1 MYCVDVETAVMKLT
15 MDSPHVAGLLAYM
28 LSLQPD
34 AESGY
39 AVGSEPISAA
49 RLKKDIIA
57 FGTKGALSGVAKNTP
72 NVLLFNGG
80 GSGNYSEIVRNM

>member
-1 MYCVDVETAVMKLT
+1 MLT
-15 MDSPHVAGLLAYM
+15 MVNSPHVAGLLAYM

-34 AESGY
+34 TESAY
-39 AVGSEPISAA
+39 AVGGERISAA

-57 FGTKGALSGVAKNTP
+57 FGTKGALSGVAKNTA

>member
-1 MYCVDVETAVMKLT
+1 VTELT
-15 MDSPHVAGLLAYM
+15 VHSPHVAGLLAYM

-34 AESGY
+34 ADSAY
-39 AVGSEPISAA
+39 AVGDELISAA

-57 FGTKGALSGVAKNTP
+57 FGTKGALSGVAKNTA

-80 GSGNYSEIVRNM
+80 GSGNYSEIVRDM